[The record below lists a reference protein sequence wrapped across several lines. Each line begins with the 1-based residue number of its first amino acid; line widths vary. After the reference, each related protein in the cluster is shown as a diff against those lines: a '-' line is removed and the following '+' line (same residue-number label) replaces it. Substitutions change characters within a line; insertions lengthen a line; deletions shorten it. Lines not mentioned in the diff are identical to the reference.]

1 VVAAVLESGGYAEY
15 AVADAGVIVEVPEE
29 VDFHAVSTALLV
41 QGITGYGVL
50 HDAARLQKGESVL
63 VQAAAGG
70 AGSLAVQFARLAG
83 AGTIV
88 GTTGSDEKRELVLG
102 PWFRP
107 GCPSRDLPLP
117 PKRQPLGRRTI
128 LPARRSG

>member
-1 VVAAVLESGGYAEY
+1 M
-15 AVADAGVIVEVPEE
+15 IVEVPEE
-29 VDFHAVSTALLV
+29 VDFHAVSAALLV

-102 PWFRP
+102 ALVPPGLPEYRSPATSETATSGSSDHSSRSQKRLRP
-107 GCPSRDLPLP
+107 TGWSRE
-117 PKRQPLGRRTI
+117 
-128 LPARRSG
+128 ARR